1 MMDCN
6 KKMVAA
12 SKAVDVFLKYIKD
25 RDYEKPLYEQELS
38 SDAPDEA
45 KVAFENYKNY
55 ISLERQAS

>member
-6 KKMVAA
+6 KNMVAA
-12 SKAVDVFLKYIKD
+12 SKAVDVFLEYIKD

-45 KVAFENYKNY
+45 QEAFESYKNY